1 MNKQNKEKVVIISNF
16 HEDNEISRTNMT
28 YKYFISKEF
37 DTTVLYSNFSHSL
50 KKFRNLNNKDFVLL
64 KTISYGSSLSL
75 RRILS
80 YIIFSYRVFVFLQ
93 KNKYDIIYVNLP
105 PNILALAVFLF
116 PRKKNITIVDII
128 DLWPESFPHAGSVA
142 KKAIVLLFGGFLK
155 KIRKFAIDRSDYCIA
170 ESNLFYRKLNLKSK
184 KKSRVIH
191 LKKFQTKKITLDNP
205 SNDFSIAYL
214 GNIGNIYDFDSLFT
228 IIKELEKI
236 RLVHLHVIGLG
247 PVSDW
252 FFEKLDVMNINY
264 TYHGASFNENLK
276 RDILSNCWFGF
287 NGYKKNTEVALS
299 YKSIDYLSYGVPL
312 INSAKEDTE
321 DLVNMENIGFN
332 FDSNNISELI
342 SMLSII
348 SYSEIIKMKIDTY
361 KVFQNKFSGQS
372 YFDEMNDVLRELQ

>member
-116 PRKKNITIVDII
+116 PRKKIITIVDII
-128 DLWPESFPHAGSVA
+128 DLWPESFPHTRSVA
-142 KKAIVLLFGGFLK
+142 KKFIVLLFGGFLK

-170 ESNLFYRKLNLKSK
+170 ESSLFYRKLNLKSK

-252 FFEKLDVMNINY
+252 FFEKLDIMNINY

-287 NGYKKNTEVALS
+287 NGYKKDTEVALS

-342 SMLSII
+342 SILSII

-361 KVFQNKFSGQS
+361 EVFQNKFSGQS